1 MKQNGIWNIFKV
13 IFLVSILAMTSSCVD
28 SGSGNKRKGSA
39 SSTSSGGE
47 TADPTTPDFS
57 SSANFFQEGSTQS
70 ETGITIPVSFN
81 DRFYLRGAQV
91 DFYIKSGNKTSSKC
105 LVFSYTDNTNTFLV
119 TTATPQYFYN
129 FSTNTQEYYYLITP
143 GDESKNRTFCQTPGV
158 QTTLSSLDAAKTIVY
173 DLKQVC
179 PTCSA
184 GLFQSSAT
192 RLLADAGNIVSDVD
206 TFSLRLTFSN
216 TSSNPGDPNIIC
228 TSSQTCT
235 VQGYDCC
242 VEGQCVNDKSVRPSV
257 DINDLDYQAALAA
270 VNLDPAA
277 FNSYPQYFYMCPI
290 VVTPDPDIP
299 PITDP
304 ANTAQERLELLY
316 ELYKCTTP
324 QEGEVSYCTTTIED
338 ISSKSPTILT
348 REDDR
353 NFNTDYYG
361 TTGLPNH
368 SIHEITYAGLD
379 YFKNGVYVRP
389 GITIGPGGDLS
400 GNDTLT
406 DSQQVNFAVT
416 PAQPLDTIKVTYKI
430 DGSCVQVG
438 TNLAKCDKYYVQGQN
453 DGKSSDHFPASQ
465 KFFLPYYA
473 DGSRTISVN
482 VDDAIVQNGTDWTA
496 TVSSPSF
503 VEFKP
508 TFQIFDT
515 QVIKLTFYVDLEA
528 YPVLNSKLLAQQVV
542 GEMCECPDLTCSL
555 KPVIDSET
563 NLIQDFKCTYPQPDV
578 PAPPLQQTVILSSKT
593 VPVRFFDQDGGVE
606 HQNVSTETPVQEGLP
621 FEYINGDLTK
631 PNNIDSPV
639 GFNEIYGSI
648 SGKVGAAKESK
659 EVIVKKGKTYDIFVN
674 SGTFSSCYY
683 CGTDYF
689 SNLAKIFP
697 SNFIFKGGGYFPDPF
712 ATNPETS
719 EMRAHDLKF
728 GRACFVPATMIPF
741 SHVAKADRQ
750 LQRQDRMATQHFYFA
765 NGYQRDWYG
774 FDYGS
779 VIGSFDGVTWFS
791 VGNQRRIK
799 ATTNRLYLA
808 INAYYGDIT
817 LESSYSVDI
826 SDASTTPSSGSF
838 VQTDY
843 DSDGAECQKY
853 HACNTDS
860 DCASTLGFEY
870 ACANVNSMQTPWP
883 VFDQNGK
890 EIPGQVNF
898 LRLIAINGATNGP
911 SKRCVYRG
919 RGSAC
924 QENYNGIANA
934 ADTFNKTDNSR
945 LFSCS
950 ANTYCQAFTDPEKK
964 DKFNTRISRYGKSA
978 KNLIASE
985 ILSSEDEDT
994 FGLSTKI
1001 LGRPYE
1007 YNGTDVITDQVLTNV
1022 EQLNVAG
1029 LCLPGKNVDAQIVEN
1044 QNSTLPSII
1053 HMGDKV
1059 NGIGMTSSEINLAQ
1073 PSYLSSCPVMD
1084 QSGNYIQHSSLAALP
1099 NTDSSITTLAGSQN
1113 ISTNVLET
1121 FNAVTELAKD
1131 FDLNFIDT
1139 KSLQK
1144 NRCLRAPG
1152 ASCNNNFE
1160 CAANKFITDKTLSI
1174 SNGSDVGILDAE
1186 LTFWKSTLVCSQE
1199 IPKTDPD
1206 YNPKD
1211 NRCCRLVGNKI
1222 TIANEVFNDAGSPKT
1237 SEIAGVDIPIN
1248 DPRRYTAITPAL
1260 DDMNINPTNYPQLR
1274 IAERDGNNRDSN
1286 ALRKQYNTLNEVAQ
1300 RTCCSANW
1308 VRNFDSTNSGGGH
1321 TWSPSKMQNIDKT
1334 NFQCLNWSP
1343 GVQTNFTCASTDE
1356 PDDPDCN
1363 MRSISSSEA
1372 NIYLEW
1378 FSKFELTGVGQIA
1391 IQDRTT
1397 ASLSCS
1403 VNPSNSS
1410 ASGSGTI
1417 IPGFVPSGA
1426 ATTEYDGDKFAA
1438 NQADKLIN
1446 KKQVFSQDEF
1456 TCCQPLGTEM
1466 PDGSD
1471 PSYCCSGNINPDTN
1485 KCALKNYTNLSVYF
1499 NRYISSEG
1507 KDLADNLI
1515 DEETGYI
1522 KNASTVQQL
1531 ACQKEACASG
1541 FVGYGIAHTDLKV
1554 PGHESSDKQVKR
1566 FIDGNDLSNDFN
1578 GKAKIF
1584 NEGLRWNNQVY
1595 CIPEELAQSS
1605 GDVLQIFSCGQN

>member
-1 MKQNGIWNIFKV
+1 MKQNGIWY
-13 IFLVSILAMTSSCVD
+13 ILKITLFASLFAMASSCVE
-28 SGSGNKRKGSA
+28 SGSGNKRSGA
-39 SSTSSGGE
+39 SNSTSTDTDTDS
-47 TADPTTPDFS
+47 PTTPDFS
-57 SSANFFQEGSTQS
+57 SSSNFFQEGSTQS
-70 ETGITIPVSFN
+70 DTGITIPVSFN

-91 DFYIKSGNKTSSKC
+91 NFYINNGNKTSSKC
-105 LVFSYTDNTNTFLV
+105 LVFSYADNTNTFLV

-129 FSTNTQEYYYLITP
+129 FSTNTQEYYYLVTP

-158 QTTLSSLDAAKTIVY
+158 QTTLSALDSGKNIVY

-184 GLFQSSAT
+184 GLFQSSLT
-192 RLLADAGNIVSDVD
+192 QLLTDSGNIVSDVD
-206 TFSLRLTFSN
+206 TSALRLTFSN
-216 TSSNPGDPNIIC
+216 TSSNPGDPNITC
-228 TSSQTCT
+228 TSSTVCS

-242 VEGQCVNDKSVRPSV
+242 VEGQCVNDRTVKPST
-257 DINDLDYQAALAA
+257 DTTDPDYLAALAA
-270 VNLDPAA
+270 VNLDPAS
-277 FNSYPQYFYMCPI
+277 FNSYPEYFYMCPI
-290 VVTPDPDIP
+290 VVTPDPDVD

-304 ANTAQERLELLY
+304 GTSAQERLEKLY

-338 ISSKSPTILT
+338 ISSKDPTIFT
-348 REDDR
+348 PVDDR

-361 TTGLPNH
+361 TIGLPNH
-368 SIHEITYAGLD
+368 SIHEISYAGLD
-379 YFKNGVYVRP
+379 YFSNGVYVRP
-389 GITIGPGGDLS
+389 GITIGVNGDLS

-406 DSQQVNFAVT
+406 DGQQVNFAVT
-416 PAQPLDTIKVTYKI
+416 PAEPIDTLKVTYKI
-430 DGSCVQVG
+430 DGSCTRVG
-438 TNLAKCDKYYVQGQN
+438 TTLAKCDKYYSQGQN
-453 DGKSSDHFPASQ
+453 LGKSTDHFPASQ
-465 KFFLPYYA
+465 KFFLPYYG

-482 VDDAIVQNGTDWTA
+482 VDGAIVQNGTDWTA
-496 TVSSPSF
+496 TLSSPSF
-503 VEFKP
+503 IEFKP

-515 QVIKLTFYVDLEA
+515 QVIKITYYVDLQA
-528 YPVLNSKLLAQQVV
+528 YPVLNSKLLAQEEI
-542 GEMCECPDLTCSL
+542 GEMCECPDLSCSL

-563 NLIQDFKCTYPQPDV
+563 NLIQDFRCSYPQPDV

-606 HQNVSTETPVQEGLP
+606 HQDVTTETPTQEGLP
-621 FEYINGDLTK
+621 FEYTNGDLTK
-631 PNNIDSPV
+631 PNNLDAHV

-648 SGKVGAAKESK
+648 SGKIGAAKESK
-659 EVIVKKGKTYDIFVN
+659 EVIITKGKTYDIFVN
-674 SGTFSSCYY
+674 SGTFSTCYY

-697 SNFIFKGGGYFPDPF
+697 SNFIFKGGGYSPDPF

-719 EMRAHDLKF
+719 EIRSHDLVF

-741 SHVAKADRQ
+741 SHVPKADRQ

-843 DSDGAECQKY
+843 ESDGAECQQL

-860 DCASTLGFEY
+860 DCASTLGFDY
-870 ACANVNSMQTPWP
+870 ACANVNSVQTPWP

-898 LRLIAINGATNGP
+898 LRMIAINGTTNGP

-924 QENYNGIANA
+924 QENYSNIVNA

-964 DKFNTRISRYGKSA
+964 GKFNTKISRYGKSA

-985 ILSSEDEDT
+985 VLDPEQEES
-994 FGLSTKI
+994 FGFSTKI
-1001 LGRPYE
+1001 LGRPYD
-1007 YNGTDVITDQVLTNV
+1007 YNGTDVISDQVLTNT
-1022 EQLNVAG
+1022 EQLNVPG
-1029 LCLPGKNVDAQIVEN
+1029 LCIPGKNVDAQIVEN
-1044 QNSTLPSII
+1044 QNSTLPDII
-1053 HMGDKV
+1053 HNGDKV
-1059 NGIGMTSSEINLAQ
+1059 NGLGMTSTEINLAQ
-1073 PSYLSSCPVMD
+1073 PNYLSSCPIVD
-1084 QSGNYIQHSSLAALP
+1084 QSGNYIQHSTLATLP
-1099 NTDSSITTLAGSQN
+1099 NTASAVRSLAGSQN
-1113 ISTNVLET
+1113 VSTNSLET
-1121 FNAVTELAKD
+1121 FNSVAQLTKD
-1131 FDLNFIDT
+1131 FDLEFIDRKT
-1139 KSLQK
+1139 LEK

-1160 CAANKFITDKTLSI
+1160 CAANKYVTDKTLSI

-1199 IPKTDPD
+1199 TPKTDPD
-1206 YNPKD
+1206 FDPRN

-1222 TIANEVFNDAGSPKT
+1222 TIANEVYDDASSPKT
-1237 SEIAGVDIPIN
+1237 DQIVGVDIAVN
-1248 DPRRYTAITPAL
+1248 DPRRYTAIAPAL
-1260 DDMNINPTNYPQLR
+1260 DDMENPTEFPQLK
-1274 IAERDGNNRDSN
+1274 IADVNSNNRDSS
-1286 ALRKQYNTLNEVAQ
+1286 LLKKQYKTLNEVAQ
-1300 RTCCSANW
+1300 RTCCTSNW
-1308 VRNFDSTNSGGGH
+1308 VRSFHSSNGNGGH
-1321 TWSPSKMQNIDKT
+1321 LWSPTKMQTIDKE
-1334 NFQCLNWSP
+1334 NFKCLNWAP
-1343 GVQTNFTCASTDE
+1343 GAQSGYTCASEDE
-1356 PDDPDCN
+1356 PDDPTCN

-1378 FSKFELTGVGQIA
+1378 FAKFELLGIGQIA
-1391 IQDRTT
+1391 IEDDSHP
-1397 ASLSCS
+1397 SLKCS
-1403 VNPSNSS
+1403 VSPLNSS
-1410 ASGSGTI
+1410 
-1417 IPGFVPSGA
+1417 VSGA
-1426 ATTEYDGDKFAA
+1426 ATTVPGFITNGAITEYDGDKLTAGEVEDNFSS
-1438 NQADKLIN
+1438 DK
-1446 KKQVFSQDEF
+1446 KAVFSQDEF
-1456 TCCQPLGTEM
+1456 TCCQPVGTVMEA
-1466 PDGSD
+1466 GAD
-1471 PSYCCSGNINPDTN
+1471 PSYCCSGNINPDN
-1485 KCALKNYTNLSVYF
+1485 NQCALKNYTNLSVYF
-1499 NRYISSEG
+1499 NRYISSEANA
-1507 KDLADNLI
+1507 LSDNLI
-1515 DEETGYI
+1515 DEDTGYI
-1522 KNASTVQQL
+1522 KSPSTVQQL

-1554 PGHESSDKQVKR
+1554 PGHEGSDKQVKR
-1566 FIDGNDLSNDFN
+1566 FIDGDDISNDFN

-1584 NEGLRWNNQVY
+1584 NEGLRWNNQLY
-1595 CIPEELAQSS
+1595 CVPEELAQSS
-1605 GDVLQIFSCGQN
+1605 GDVLQIFDCGQ